1 MEKHKLN
8 KVFVVS
14 VTGAN
19 TYWLDA
25 YELSELLSDIENERK
40 YLHFGKIVINER
52 FIKTINL
59 SEVLHND

>member
-1 MEKHKLN
+1 MEKILK

-19 TYWLDA
+19 TYWLDS
-25 YELSELLSDIENERK
+25 YEYSDLLSDIENEKK
-40 YLHFGKIVINER
+40 YLRFGKIAMNER

-59 SEVLHND
+59 SEVLQND